1 MCQNAKWVRLA
12 KLANST
18 ADLFSI
24 ERDLSAPNPTVD
36 WPIGQ
41 LKHDLKFV
49 SDAKATT

>member
-1 MCQNAKWVRLA
+1 MGTVGQ
-12 KLANST
+12 LANST

-24 ERDLSAPNPTVD
+24 ERDLSAPNPTVG

-41 LKHDLKFV
+41 LKHDLEFV